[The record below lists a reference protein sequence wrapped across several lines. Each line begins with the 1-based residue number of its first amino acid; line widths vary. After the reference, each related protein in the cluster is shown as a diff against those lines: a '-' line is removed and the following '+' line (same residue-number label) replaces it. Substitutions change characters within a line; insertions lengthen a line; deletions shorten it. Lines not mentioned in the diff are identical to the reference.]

1 MLLSVC
7 RGIMSAS
14 GALKFFAMT
23 LLVAVCFCA
32 QPVMARVGSVQNPRY
47 AALVIDSDTGTVL
60 FARYANEKR
69 YPASL
74 TKMMT
79 LYLTFEAMQKGRMS
93 LDSMLP
99 VSRHAAS
106 MPQTNLFL
114 RPGDNISVRDAIRAL
129 VIRSAND
136 VAVVL
141 GEYLAGSESNF
152 GMKMTEK
159 ARQLGMRGT
168 VFRNA
173 SGLPDIGQYTTA
185 RDLAV
190 LAMALKKHFPQYYS
204 FFRIKDFYFRGRNYH
219 THNRVVERLPGAEGM
234 KTGYI
239 NMSGFNLVTT
249 VSRNGKNLVGVVLG
263 GRTAYT
269 RDSHM
274 IQLIEQAYTDLRN
287 NPSHAYADANTP
299 QSPIRPVAVNSGPK
313 IVRGPFGGDT
323 HGRIARPPVPARK
336 PVIQLASVQNRM
348 TPATTQRDVSTP
360 ALLKAPI
367 PVSPTVANT
376 QSANAQPASKP
387 SSPFTVEAV
396 ADPSIPAIPKF
407 WGIQVGAYSQAREA
421 EQAVMRAAQMAQKE
435 VAGGKMTVT
444 DSGAQ
449 TGTPLHRARM
459 TNLDEQ
465 QARKACEKLI
475 SLQQSCFVIR
485 VE

>member
-1 MLLSVC
+1 
-7 RGIMSAS
+7 MSAS
-14 GALKFFAMT
+14 STLKFFAMT
-23 LLVAVCFCA
+23 LLVAVCLYA

-79 LYLTFEAMQKGRMS
+79 LYLTFEALQKGRMS

-274 IQLIEQAYTDLRN
+274 IQLIEQAYADLRN
-287 NPSHAYADANTP
+287 NPSHAYAEANSP
-299 QSPIRPVAVNSGPK
+299 QSPIRPVAINSGPK
-313 IVRGPFGGDT
+313 IVRGPFGVGET
-323 HGRIARPPVPARK
+323 HGRIVRPPVPARK
-336 PVIQLASVQNRM
+336 PIIQLASAQNRM
-348 TPATTQRDVSTP
+348 TPATTQRDVPPPVLLKSPVSMPISAVNSQPVHTQPLSKPASPVTKAALAVPSMP
-360 ALLKAPI
+360 AL
-367 PVSPTVANT
+367 
-376 QSANAQPASKP
+376 
-387 SSPFTVEAV
+387 
-396 ADPSIPAIPKF
+396 PKF
-407 WGIQVGAYSQAREA
+407 WGIQVGAYSKAQEA

-435 VAGGKMTVT
+435 VIGGKMTVT

-475 SLQQSCFVIR
+475 SLQQSCFVIK